1 MEINLGMRIM
11 LCFLG
16 IMVVALTVMGHV
28 HVRSR
33 RFVPIGPV
41 QQVDYIGSLGVVNV
55 LEIVMMLIGLRSLL
69 LETQALHKCWSG
81 VYLVFVIVFTILIL
95 LLFSY
100 TLYSII
106 PRISTS

>member
-1 MEINLGMRIM
+1 MEINLGVRIM

-16 IMVVALTVMGHV
+16 IMVVALTVMG
-28 HVRSR
+28 R

-69 LETQALHKCWSG
+69 LETQPLHKCWSG